1 MPRGS
6 GTPGKS
12 LNRHGFFKGAVVGA
26 ILLAASA
33 SAGFAQ
39 QLLGEKLYA
48 DRVGGIE
55 PGNYSAGDNVHFT
68 LDPYGDK
75 YLLRISDQPE
85 VYVLHTDRASL
96 GGRVLKYDSG
106 STALQVSG
114 WGALTLYTDDQPAGL
129 PAVREGDST
138 PPQPSQITLPDFQ
151 NAAQDETQHLAYSH
165 QLHLSF
171 TADWNALA
179 GDANARAFVF
189 DAMQN
194 TGRGLDRFASHDDA
208 RNALAQKVSSVKI
221 VLGKASNVAL
231 SGKTLVVSVD
241 ASRGYAG
248 RESSRAVSLALAHL
262 LSVKQA
268 AAE

>member
-1 MPRGS
+1 LPRGS
-6 GTPGKS
+6 GKPGKS
-12 LNRHGFFKGAVVGA
+12 LNRHGFFRGAVVGT

-33 SAGFAQ
+33 SGAFAQ

-75 YLLRISDQPE
+75 YLLRIADQPE
-85 VYVLHTDRASL
+85 VYVLHTDRASF

-106 STALQVSG
+106 GTALQVSG

-138 PPQPSQITLPDFQ
+138 PPLPSQISLPDIQ
-151 NAAQDETQHLAYSH
+151 NAAQDEAQHLVYSH
-165 QLHLSF
+165 QLHVSF
-171 TADWNALA
+171 AADWNVLIA
-179 GDANARAFVF
+179 DANARAFVF

-194 TGRGLDRFASHDDA
+194 AARGLDRFASRDDG
-208 RNALAQKVSSVKI
+208 RNALAQRVSSVKF
-221 VLGKASNVAL
+221 VLGKMSAVQL
-231 SGKTLVVSVD
+231 SGRTLVVSVD
-241 ASRGYAG
+241 AGHGYAG
-248 RESSRAVSLALAHL
+248 RESSRAVAQALSRL

-268 AAE
+268 TTD

>member
-12 LNRHGFFKGAVVGA
+12 LNKRGFLKGAVVGA
-26 ILLAASA
+26 IFLAASVN
-33 SAGFAQ
+33 AGFAQ

-68 LDPYGDK
+68 LDPFGDK
-75 YLLRISDQPE
+75 YLLRIGDEPE
-85 VYVLHTDRASL
+85 VFVLHSDRASF

-106 STALQVSG
+106 GTALQVSG
-114 WGALTLYTDDQPAGL
+114 WGALTLYTDEQPAGL

-138 PPQPSQITLPDFQ
+138 PPLPLQISLPDFQ
-151 NAAQDETQHLAYSH
+151 SAAADVAQHLAYSH

-171 TADWNALA
+171 SVDWNTLSA
-179 GDANARAFVF
+179 DTNTRAIVF

-194 TGRGLDRFASHDDA
+194 TTRGLDRFASRNDA
-208 RNALAQKVSSVKI
+208 RNALAQKISQVKF
-221 VLGKASNVAL
+221 VLGKTSTVQL
-231 SGKTLVVSVD
+231 SGRTLVVSVD

-248 RESSRAVSLALAHL
+248 RESSRAVSLALSRL
-262 LSVKQA
+262 LSLKQA
-268 AAE
+268 AND